1 MQAQDAP
8 SLEDLMLEACHP
20 RQSWNYEDKFEEE
33 ASLWSMGSISQ
44 VFIKQ
49 EQSRKVFHLEGDKI
63 VYIKL
68 KWDAQGKGMIL
79 IGFLFYRYLVVLGD
93 RV

>member
-1 MQAQDAP
+1 MVMQIG
-8 SLEDLMLEACHP
+8 LITCHP
-20 RQSWNYEDKFEEE
+20 HDHGVMKTSSKKRFPHGVW
-33 ASLWSMGSISQ
+33 GSNLEVFI
-44 VFIKQ
+44 FIKQ

>member
-1 MQAQDAP
+1 MEYGGAFLK
-8 SLEDLMLEACHP
+8 SSSSKCKH
-20 RQSWNYEDKFEEE
+20 
-33 ASLWSMGSISQ
+33 
-44 VFIKQ
+44 V
-49 EQSRKVFHLEGDKI
+49 QSRKVFHLEGDKI

-79 IGFLFYRYLVVLGD
+79 IGFLLYRSLVVLGD